1 MKNQAAATNSYKEG
15 LEMEKNDFLSVVT
28 DVMKVMVSHEDMMAS
43 MYRSGMRGEA
53 RNIEHMTNEEE
64 RLDRFIEGL
73 KEINE
78 ISIDDDLMDTLI
90 LRYLRNTHYLAD
102 IKEEY
107 IDVSSLGNK
116 EINFWKKALLFKP
129 AASSRD
135 NPGDLPSGSSNEVP
149 EAC

>member
-1 MKNQAAATNSYKEG
+1 
-15 LEMEKNDFLSVVT
+15 MEKHNFLTIVT
-28 DVMKVMVSHEDMMAS
+28 DVMKGMVSHEDMMAS

-73 KEINE
+73 REINE
-78 ISIDDDLMDTLI
+78 ISIDDDMMDALV

-107 IDVSSLGNK
+107 IDVTSLGNE

-129 AASSRD
+129 AASGQD